1 MAKANV
7 LEGKNICLSFDLYDP
22 ANFFFAKP
30 LMKVLYEGRMLLRAR
45 RRNKPY
51 GPSFP
56 GLRKI
61 HLKKREKIY
70 G

>member
-7 LEGKNICLSFDLYDP
+7 LEEKNICLSFDLYDP
-22 ANFFFAKP
+22 ASFFFANP
-30 LMKVLYEGRMLLRAR
+30 LMKVPYKGRMLLRER
-45 RRNKPY
+45 GRKKTY

-56 GLRKI
+56 SLRKI
-61 HLKKREKIY
+61 HPKKPEKIY